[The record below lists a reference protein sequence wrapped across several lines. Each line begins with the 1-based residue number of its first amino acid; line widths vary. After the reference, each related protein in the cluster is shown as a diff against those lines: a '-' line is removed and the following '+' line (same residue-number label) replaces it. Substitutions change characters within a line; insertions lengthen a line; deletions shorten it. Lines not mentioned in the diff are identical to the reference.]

1 MTRRA
6 QSIGIDP
13 FLLGLCLGAAAL
25 CVLVFALG

>member
-1 MTRRA
+1 MIRQAHTNRF
-6 QSIGIDP
+6 DL

>member
-6 QSIGIDP
+6 NMLRIDP

-25 CVLVFALG
+25 CVLVSALG

>member
-1 MTRRA
+1 MTRREHTVRL
-6 QSIGIDP
+6 DP

>member
-6 QSIGIDP
+6 HVLRIDP
-13 FLLGLCLGAAAL
+13 YLFGLCLGAAAL